1 MKFPGNKSRG
11 IVGKVWIVGFPAPLH
26 GCNACLSKKAVRG
39 HSFRDGASFSNS
51 CQLRFHLSRDGWHL
65 EALIYGQPRE
75 SASPPS
81 GVCPMRAVQPDG
93 RRRANSK
100 NRQVIDTTP
109 HFRATGQGR
118 ERQGGQVQAASF
130 RNAPGI
136 EDQVYASFRH

>member
-1 MKFPGNKSRG
+1 M
-11 IVGKVWIVGFPAPLH
+11 VATPAYP
-26 GCNACLSKKAVRG
+26 KKAVRG

-109 HFRATGQGR
+109 HFRATGKAGSGR
-118 ERQGGQVQAASF
+118 VDRFKLQAFVMPQAS
-130 RNAPGI
+130 RTRCML
-136 EDQVYASFRH
+136 ASGTDLGVRS